1 MKKFIP
7 EKEILKIVLGV
18 CYAIKDL
25 HEADPPIAH
34 RDIKV

>member
-1 MKKFIP
+1 
-7 EKEILKIVLGV
+7 V

-34 RDIKV
+34 RDIKVWVEIEGIELNDITI